1 MKWHHFLRLMLFNIS
16 HLFFLPFTWLFL
28 NAISRGWRNIPLSG
42 PIILACNHISFFD
55 PPLIANAQP
64 RVVHYLAKEELFYHP
79 LFRTLIVAYGAF
91 PVRRGTGDLW
101 AMRYA
106 LTLLKRNKCV
116 LVFPEGTRGVP
127 GRLRPGQI
135 GAGMIARKSKAPVVP
150 CLLEG
155 ATKIFPRGA
164 KSIQNPTIRVTF
176 GKPLKLDDLYSAN
189 PSKETYQAISDRM
202 MAGIAALMKI

>member
-1 MKWHHFLRLMLFNIS
+1 
-16 HLFFLPFTWLFL
+16 
-28 NAISRGWRNIPLSG
+28 
-42 PIILACNHISFFD
+42 
-55 PPLIANAQP
+55 
-64 RVVHYLAKEELFYHP
+64 
-79 LFRTLIVAYGAF
+79 
-91 PVRRGTGDLW
+91 
-101 AMRYA
+101 
-106 LTLLKRNKCV
+106 
-116 LVFPEGTRGVP
+116 
-127 GRLRPGQI
+127 
-135 GAGMIARKSKAPVVP
+135 MIARKSKAPVVP